1 MIHKK
6 NNLLSDSTVL
16 YQELQD
22 ECNAMVKHVLRAGKL
37 INQDY
42 ILILD
47 ELVKKDSS
55 QHNYVLLMQ
64 LHNYLTNLIKPAN
77 PQAILLLEPKKQA
90 QNIFFGPLPIVRHF
104 MFLAI
109 FSLTAMVCLSLSR
122 YINNETIVL
131 SMLQGYGLSQV
142 LRFSFLISCASV
154 GACFYALFKMNNYI
168 ADGTFKV
175 SLSFTYWARYVLG
188 IVAGLLLSELLATL
202 IEPNKIK
209 ELGNTSYLL
218 KPILAILGGF
228 SANLV
233 YQILNRLV
241 ETVESLFKTELKE
254 VMKQHKQVMHMEAAT
269 ESLKLKGEIAL
280 QLIKLRQTIAQK
292 APSSESIQHIDTLIS
307 QFFSQDRAPK
317 TLNHSS
323 TVVNP
328 NK

>member
-1 MIHKK
+1 
-6 NNLLSDSTVL
+6 
-16 YQELQD
+16 
-22 ECNAMVKHVLRAGKL
+22 
-37 INQDY
+37 
-42 ILILD
+42 
-47 ELVKKDSS
+47 
-55 QHNYVLLMQ
+55 
-64 LHNYLTNLIKPAN
+64 
-77 PQAILLLEPKKQA
+77 
-90 QNIFFGPLPIVRHF
+90 
-104 MFLAI
+104 
-109 FSLTAMVCLSLSR
+109 
-122 YINNETIVL
+122 
-131 SMLQGYGLSQV
+131 
-142 LRFSFLISCASV
+142 
-154 GACFYALFKMNNYI
+154 MNNYI

-209 ELGNTSYLL
+209 EFGNTSYLL

-241 ETVESLFKTELKE
+241 ETVESLFKAELKE

-269 ESLKLKGEIAL
+269 ESLKLKGETAL

-307 QFFSQDRAPK
+307 QFFSQDSTPK

-323 TVVNP
+323 TVLNP